1 MGENSSDAFS
11 DAGPVVVGAV
21 PNNLIVGNGRFRKT
35 LDRCLVGGRGVR
47 AVVQM
52 LVLVP
57 SAGAMPGMAMRM
69 LRYAG
74 PPGADACRRGQRECV
89 GAEHTGA
96 EEGGPT
102 LVSERGERRQ
112 SGSRSEGGCARQG

>member
-57 SAGAMPGMAMRM
+57 SAGGDARNGD
-69 LRYAG
+69 
-74 PPGADACRRGQRECV
+74 ADAAVCWSTWCRCV
-89 GAEHTGA
+89 QTG
-96 EEGGPT
+96 T
-102 LVSERGERRQ
+102 T
-112 SGSRSEGGCARQG
+112 